1 MSIFSA
7 LEVYHDDDARSAAMN
22 MAIDE
27 ALLEMATNP
36 SIRFYRWRSPA
47 LSFGYFGRFADVVDY
62 VAQRALF
69 RRWTG
74 GGIVLHGDD
83 LTYSVIIPRDD
94 PVFAGSSMSI
104 YENVHHALCEALSV
118 IGKHADLLAAGAA
131 CDRRT
136 SQDRSIHSWKI
147 TERKKNATVKDR
159 RYNDCFAN
167 PVRADVL
174 VNGRKV
180 AGAAQRRTRAGLLHQ
195 GSIQQIDL
203 GTDFTERFAQ
213 ELSGTWT
220 ARNLDQTIFNR
231 AQEIGQQKYANQAWL
246 RRR

>member
-1 MSIFSA
+1 MSIFGA
-7 LEVYHDDDARSAAMN
+7 LEAYHDDAARSAAMN

-27 ALLEMATNP
+27 ALLEMANIP
-36 SIRFYRWRSPA
+36 SIRFYRWHSPA

-62 VAQRALF
+62 AARRDLV

-83 LTYSVIIPRDD
+83 LTYSIIVPRDD

-104 YENVHHALCEALSV
+104 YENVHRALCEALSV
-118 IGKHADLLAAGAA
+118 IAKRADLLAVAA
-131 CDRRT
+131 VCDRRT
-136 SQDRSIHSWKI
+136 IQDRSVHSWEI
-147 TERKKNATVKDR
+147 TGREINATVTDR

-174 VNGRKV
+174 VDGRKV

-195 GSIQQIDL
+195 GSIQQVDL
-203 GTDFTERFAQ
+203 VEDFARHFAK
-213 ELSGTWT
+213 ELSEDCSE
-220 ARNLDQTIFNR
+220 RRIDNELSDR
-231 AQEIGQQKYANQAWL
+231 AKEIAEKKYATQAWL

>member
-1 MSIFSA
+1 MSIFGA
-7 LEVYHDDDARSAAMN
+7 IEVYHDDAARSAAMN

-36 SIRFYRWRSPA
+36 SIRFYRWHSPA
-47 LSFGYFGRFADVVDY
+47 LSFGYFGKFADVVDY
-62 VAQRALF
+62 AARRDLV

-83 LTYSVIIPRDD
+83 LTYSVIVPRDD

-118 IGKHADLLAAGAA
+118 IGKHADLLAVAA
-131 CDRRT
+131 VCDRRII
-136 SQDRSIHSWKI
+136 QDRSIHSWEI
-147 TERKKNATVKDR
+147 TGREINATVTDR
-159 RYNDCFAN
+159 RYSDCFAT

-174 VNGRKV
+174 VDGRKV

-195 GSIQQIDL
+195 GSIQQVDL
-203 GTDFTERFAQ
+203 VEDFARHFAK
-213 ELSGTWT
+213 ELSENCSE
-220 ARNLDQTIFNR
+220 RKIDNELSDR
-231 AQEIGQQKYANQAWL
+231 AKEIAEKKYATQAWL

>member
-1 MSIFSA
+1 MSIFGA
-7 LEVYHDDDARSAAMN
+7 LEVYHDAARSAAMN

-27 ALLEMATNP
+27 ALLEMANIP
-36 SIRFYRWRSPA
+36 SIRFYQWHSPA

-62 VAQRALF
+62 AAQRDLV

-83 LTYSVIIPRDD
+83 LTYSIIVPRND

-104 YENVHHALCEALSV
+104 YENVHRALCETLSV
-118 IGKHADLLAAGAA
+118 TAKHADLLAVAA
-131 CDRRT
+131 VCDRRIYFPPGNFPIV
-136 SQDRSIHSWKI
+136 DGSILNS
-147 TERKKNATVKDR
+147 ATVTDR

-167 PVRADVL
+167 PVRADVM

-203 GTDFTERFAQ
+203 GKDFTERFAQ
-213 ELSGTWT
+213 ELSVKWT

>member
-1 MSIFSA
+1 MSIFGA
-7 LEVYHDDDARSAAMN
+7 LEVYHDAAQSAAMN

-27 ALLEMATNP
+27 ALLEMANLP
-36 SIRFYRWRSPA
+36 AIRFYRWHSPA

-62 VAQRALF
+62 AAQRDLV

-83 LTYSVIIPRDD
+83 LTYSVIIPARDSL
-94 PVFAGSSMSI
+94 FAGSSMSI
-104 YENVHHALCEALSV
+104 YAAVHSAMRNALVASGECAQMAPIESPRV
-118 IGKHADLLAAGAA
+118 
-131 CDRRT
+131 
-136 SQDRSIHSWKI
+136 SES
-147 TERKKNATVKDR
+147 
-159 RYNDCFAN
+159 CFAN
-167 PVRADVL
+167 PVRADVM

-203 GTDFTERFAQ
+203 GKDFTERFAQ
-213 ELSGTWT
+213 ELSDKWT